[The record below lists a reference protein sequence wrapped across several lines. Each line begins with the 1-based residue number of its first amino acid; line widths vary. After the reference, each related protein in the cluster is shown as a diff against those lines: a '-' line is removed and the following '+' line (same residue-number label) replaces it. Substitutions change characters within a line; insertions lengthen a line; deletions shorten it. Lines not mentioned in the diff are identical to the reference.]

1 MPLVDELAG
10 AVAVE
15 LKTAMKSA
23 LGPVYERLQQHEQ
36 DALRTQAEVELLITR
51 ELSLAKERIA
61 ALEARPPAPGPP
73 GADGAPGRDGAPGPK
88 GDPGL
93 VYRGVYQEATAYSQG
108 DVVTWAG
115 GAWHCNEAT
124 IEKPGEGSRVWTLMV
139 KRGRDAKGAR

>member
-1 MPLVDELAG
+1 MPILDELA
-10 AVAVE
+10 AVVATRI
-15 LKTAMKSA
+15 KASQD
-23 LGPVYERLQQHEQ
+23 RCQQIEQ
-36 DALRTQAEVELLITR
+36 DILRTKAECELIITR